1 MEDWG
6 LVRCFKLNVV
16 SKPNVWST
24 SVAKAAGAI
33 NASEQSETEAMRE
46 RYWVALNSKLK
57 EIGGAVWG
65 KRKLQP

>member
-1 MEDWG
+1 MEDWR

-46 RYWVALNSKLK
+46 DTGWRS
-57 EIGGAVWG
+57 I
-65 KRKLQP
+65 RS